1 MSQHGVNRR
10 HPQRGQNLIR
20 AVLAMAVLI
29 GMVAM
34 TIGRRDVAPEPATVP
49 ELRRCDGAGRRCL
62 SRRST
67 PPWLSKEPGNGGT
80 KNVVKSSEIKKIEVR
95 TTGYP
100 NDTLTFS
107 STVSPTGCSPVFWVI
122 PAAMSAPTP
131 AARIGSLAGG
141 LVFIDGG
148 NNLLGKRVLNSS
160 A

>member
-10 HPQRGQNLIR
+10 HPQRGQALIR
-20 AVLAMAVLI
+20 AVLASGAY
-29 GMVAM
+29 GN
-34 TIGRRDVAPEPATVP
+34 GRHDGRRRDVAPEPATVP

-67 PPWLSKEPGNGGT
+67 PPWLSKKPGNRGT
-80 KNVVKSSEIKKIEVR
+80 NNVVKSSEIKKIEVR
-95 TTGYP
+95 TAGYP

>member
-1 MSQHGVNRR
+1 MRWRWPALLEPPLN
-10 HPQRGQNLIR
+10 PALAIR
-20 AVLAMAVLI
+20 KARNW
-29 GMVAM
+29 G
-34 TIGRRDVAPEPATVP
+34 TN
-49 ELRRCDGAGRRCL
+49 
-62 SRRST
+62 
-67 PPWLSKEPGNGGT
+67 NG
-80 KNVVKSSEIKKIEVR
+80 VKSSEIKKIEVR

-148 NNLLGKRVLNSS
+148 NNPLGKRVLNSS